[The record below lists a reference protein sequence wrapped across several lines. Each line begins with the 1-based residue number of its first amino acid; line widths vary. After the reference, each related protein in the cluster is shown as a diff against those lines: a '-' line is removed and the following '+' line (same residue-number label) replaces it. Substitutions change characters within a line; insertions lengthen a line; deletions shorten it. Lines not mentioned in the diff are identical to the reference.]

1 MSHEDQIQRL
11 RAILFED
18 WDPVGCGPLLPADE
32 YDSYIPGIIPL
43 LENHCTVEQL
53 EAHLVRI
60 EKDWFGEAQASGKA
74 RLAATNLVASWSAS
88 R

>member
-1 MSHEDQIQRL
+1 MSREDRTRRV

-18 WDPVGCGPLLPADE
+18 WDPVGFGPLLPPDE
-32 YDSYIPGIIPL
+32 YDSYMPGIIHL
-43 LENHCTVEQL
+43 LENRCTVEQL

-60 EKDWFGEAQASGKA
+60 EKDWFAEAQASGKA
-74 RLAATNLVASWSAS
+74 RLTTKNLVASWSAC